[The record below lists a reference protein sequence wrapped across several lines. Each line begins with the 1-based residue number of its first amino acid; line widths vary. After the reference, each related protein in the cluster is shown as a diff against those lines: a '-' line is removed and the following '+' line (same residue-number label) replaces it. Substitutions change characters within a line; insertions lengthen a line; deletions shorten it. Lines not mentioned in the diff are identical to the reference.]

1 MDAAN
6 FAVDFTELLIRYTTS
21 KTPNE
26 KAELAGGSNALLT
39 PEVIVEIVQQTLRA
53 MLHTPNLPKI
63 SLDVYKT
70 PVNDIVINTP
80 DAPNVTRASL
90 NVHGNGLV
98 SEQDVNPI
106 SKAIEVSA
114 EKKDPSLSEMHLSTK
129 GRSGI
134 FVHDDIGKS
143 PGNCNVLEK
152 INDDVFEES
161 KKTPDATLQLKL
173 DAARKCAAD
182 LIAKID
188 EIKGSSTVEA
198 PKAIRRLSSVGAYPF
213 TMRTSTMMRSIQPSK
228 MRRSFTAFPGTTPTS
243 SRLNTTAI
251 LGENLSKRKNTSSA
265 SLQITSTNTTTI
277 SSKSLAP
284 LSIIRPNTNLSFPVT
299 KKSPGSDG
307 KPAKNPKYAHVQSS
321 IPKPSFVP
329 KSKAK

>member
-26 KAELAGGSNALLT
+26 KAELSGGSNAPLT
-39 PEVIVEIVQQTLRA
+39 PAVIVELVQESLRTI
-53 MLHTPNLPKI
+53 LHTPNLPKI

-70 PVNDIVINTP
+70 PANDIVVNTP

-106 SKAIEVSA
+106 SKEIEVSA
-114 EKKDPSLSEMHLSTK
+114 EKKEPSLSEMHLSTK
-129 GRSGI
+129 GRSGT

-143 PGNCNVLEK
+143 PGNCEVLEK
-152 INDDVFEES
+152 INDDVFEKSE
-161 KKTPDATLQLKL
+161 KTPDATLQLKL

-188 EIKGSSTVEA
+188 EIKKASTVEA
-198 PKAIRRLSSVGAYPF
+198 PKAIRRLSSVGVYPC
-213 TMRTSTMMRSIQPSK
+213 TTRTSSKVRSIQPSK
-228 MRRSFTAFPGTTPTS
+228 MRRSFSAFPGTTPTS
-243 SRLNTTAI
+243 SRLNTTVV
-251 LGENLSKRKNTSSA
+251 LGENLSKRKSTSSA
-265 SLQITSTNTTTI
+265 SLQITSTTTTTI
-277 SSKSLAP
+277 SPKSLLAP
-284 LSIIRPNTNLSFPVT
+284 SAIRSNTSLSLPVK

-307 KPAKNPKYAHVQSS
+307 RPAKNPKYAHIQSS

-329 KSKAK
+329 KRKSQ